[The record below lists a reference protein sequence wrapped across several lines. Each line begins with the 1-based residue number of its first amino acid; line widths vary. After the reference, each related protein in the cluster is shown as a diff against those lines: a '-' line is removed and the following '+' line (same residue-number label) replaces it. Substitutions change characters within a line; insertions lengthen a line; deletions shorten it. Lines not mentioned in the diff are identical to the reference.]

1 MWQYLTS
8 DYDGPPF
15 DLFGSGHLLALA
27 IILAVIAFLIWGW
40 KTHDEESRR
49 RVRLWFAGT
58 IFVVEISWH
67 VWHLANGSWTLERHL
82 PLHTCSLG
90 LWGSIYMLLT
100 RSYRFYEIFFF
111 LGIAGG
117 VQALITPNAGEFGL
131 PHFRAMQTLASHGLL
146 VIAMVY
152 MTAIEGYRPTW
163 QSIVRTMVFANL
175 YMLCVT
181 GVNVLVGGNYMYTL
195 RKPETASLL
204 DLLGPWPWYLFY
216 AEFVALALFI
226 LLYLPFAL
234 NDWRLR
240 SVSVSR

>member
-1 MWQYLTS
+1 MSQLFSYH
-8 DYDGPPF
+8 YDGPAF
-15 DLFGSGHLLALA
+15 VLFGPGHLAYLGIMAAAL
-27 IILAVIAFLIWGW
+27 AFLIWGW

-49 RVRLWFAGT
+49 KTRLWFAGT
-58 IFVVEISWH
+58 IFIVEISWH
-67 VWHLANGSWTLERHL
+67 VWHLANGSWIIERHL

-90 LWGSIYMLLT
+90 LWGSIYMLLA

-117 VQALITPNAGEFGL
+117 LQALITPNAGEFGL
-131 PHFRAMQTLASHGLL
+131 PHFRAMQTLASHALL

-152 MTAIEGYRPTW
+152 MTTIEGFRPTW
-163 QSIVRTMVFANL
+163 KSIARTMIFANL
-175 YMLCVT
+175 YMLFVT

-195 RKPETASLL
+195 HKPETASLL
-204 DLLGPWPWYLFY
+204 DMLGPWPWYLFY

-240 SVSVSR
+240 SVTVTR

>member
-15 DLFGSGHLLALA
+15 YLFGSGHLLALA
-27 IILAVIAFLIWGW
+27 IILAVVAYLIWGW

-49 RVRLWFAGT
+49 SARLWFAGT

-175 YMLCVT
+175 YMAFVT

-234 NDWRLR
+234 NEWRLR
-240 SVSVSR
+240 SVSATR

>member
-240 SVSVSR
+240 SVSVTR

>member
-1 MWQYLTS
+1 MRQYLTS

-15 DLFGSGHLLALA
+15 ELFGSGHLLALA
-27 IILAVIAFLIWGW
+27 IIFAVIAFLVWGW

-49 RVRLWFAGT
+49 KARLWFAGT

-67 VWHLANGSWTLERHL
+67 IWHLAHGSWILERHL

-90 LWGSIYMLLT
+90 LWGSIYMLLA

-117 VQALITPNAGEFGL
+117 VQALITPNAGDFGL
-131 PHFRAMQTLASHGLL
+131 PHFRAIQTLTSHALL
-146 VIAMVY
+146 VIAMIY
-152 MTAIEGYRPTW
+152 MTTIEGFRPTW
-163 QSIVRTMVFANL
+163 MSIVRTMIFANV
-175 YMLCVT
+175 YMLLVT

-195 RKPETASLL
+195 HKPETASLL
-204 DLLGPWPWYLFY
+204 DMLGPWPWYLFY

-234 NDWRLR
+234 SDRRLR
-240 SVSVSR
+240 GYEIPQ